1 MIVMKSVER
10 YLKENRGVYMKVN
23 NKRLE
28 KNDSKNINAIILL
41 IYIYMPFI
49 TNILENTFS
58 ASPIVNY
65 LMQGIIILYVMS
77 AVHSASTTAESASAA
92 A

>member
-1 MIVMKSVER
+1 
-10 YLKENRGVYMKVN
+10 MKVN

-49 TNILENTFS
+49 TNVLENTFS

-65 LMQGIIILYVMS
+65 LMQGIIILYVIIYNKINKKNSVIFMFGY
-77 AVHSASTTAESASAA
+77 AYYRI
-92 A
+92 